1 MTPGPVLETA
11 RFTLR
16 PLELADAN
24 EHYLGWLGGTGA
36 TYITAS
42 KTTRSLDD
50 LRSYVA
56 GKIDRDDIL
65 FLAIVDRASG
75 RHVGNLKFEPVNR
88 RQGYAVFGI
97 LVGEADFRG
106 QGVAAE
112 VIAESATW
120 LRAQGITQILL
131 GVHAENQSAVRAYE
145 KAGFV
150 VGATPYLPPS
160 EGVQHMVLT
169 L

>member
-1 MTPGPVLETA
+1 MTRGAVLETA

-24 EHYLGWLGGTGA
+24 ERYLSWLGGAGA

-42 KTTRSLDD
+42 KTTQSLAD

-75 RHVGNLKFEPVNR
+75 RHVGNLKFEPVDR
-88 RQGYAVFGI
+88 LQGYAVFGI
-97 LVGEADFRG
+97 LIGEADFRG

-112 VIAESATW
+112 VIAASAAW
-120 LRAQGITQILL
+120 LRTEGIRQILL

-150 VGATPYLPPS
+150 VGETPHLAPS
-160 EGVQHMVLT
+160 EGVLHMALG